1 MDRSPMGTRRVTRL
15 DCAADYSDIANTGS
29 AGFDRHITI
38 FSPEGRLYQVEYA
51 FKACNS
57 ANITSLGIRG
67 KDCAVVVSQKKIS
80 DKLLDP
86 STVSYIFRISPS
98 IGAVL
103 TGQIPDARAAVQRAR
118 GEAAEFRYKYGYDMP
133 CDMLAKR
140 MANINQVYTQRAYM
154 RPLGVIMTLIAIDD
168 ERGPELYK
176 CDPAGYYVG
185 YKATASGPKQQEA
198 NNFLEKKLKKKE
210 YAAGDVNE
218 VTETAIS
225 ALSTALSVDF
235 KKNDI
240 EIGVATKDGFRK
252 LTVEEIDERLVA
264 IAEQD

>member
-1 MDRSPMGTRRVTRL
+1 MT
-15 DCAADYSDIANTGS
+15 IACFPPTNTGS

-57 ANITSLGIRG
+57 ANITSLAIRG

-185 YKATASGPKQQEA
+185 YKATATGPKQQEA
-198 NNFLEKKLKKKE
+198 TNFLEKKLKKKE
-210 YAAGDVNE
+210 YAAGDLNE

-252 LTVEEIDERLVA
+252 LTVDEIDERLVA